1 MSVEVQARK
10 TLSNFF
16 EAWQAGHVKTML
28 EHCQLTWRATTKD
41 AVSNLES
48 LLHSVSIT
56 KFRIL
61 STEKVSDFLIDC
73 VVEVNDTKRA
83 SIRIV
88 KELAPYKP
96 SETGQWGINPISAL
110 RLCRSE

>member
-88 KELAPYKP
+88 KELAHYKTR
-96 SETGQWGINPISAL
+96 ENIQWPISAL